1 MTAAMYS
8 APGSVADVSHRL
20 GHLLNDRNAVA
31 QWWVDLT
38 IELDELSDRMVS
50 ESQTLWRALRSQLTT
65 DAPYLSSQLNRI
77 DAEADDLQGQVREV
91 RMMAGA
97 AAGDPEGART
107 VRAAVRDLLH
117 RLRRHEERTTRL
129 MVDAYVVDLGGE

>member
-1 MTAAMYS
+1 MTAAAFS

-31 QWWVDLT
+31 QWWVDLAM
-38 IELDELSDRMVS
+38 ELDELSSRMTA
-50 ESQTLWRALRSQLTT
+50 EGQTVWRSLRAQLTD
-65 DAPYLSSQLNRI
+65 DAPYLSSQLRRV
-77 DAEADDLQGQVREV
+77 DAEQEDLQGQVLQV
-91 RMMAGA
+91 RLMAGA
-97 AAGDPEGART
+97 AAGDPEGARS